1 MSIYYNHLILNSN
14 NVCELK
20 VFIFFQSYRSKSRLF
35 TTSTSG
41 GSNEDNLIGAN
52 YHANQLQ
59 SSSNLSQLSP
69 AGSSG
74 NTLMPTSNSSLQPS
88 QGGQLTASTSFGV
101 IGSTNVGTTG
111 LTSSSPLASSNATSA
126 VKGKHPN
133 RWSGLWGLSTKVLH
147 KIIYMLAT
155 FYSY

>member
-1 MSIYYNHLILNSN
+1 MYIVSIYYNHLILNSN
-14 NVCELK
+14 NGCELK

-111 LTSSSPLASSNATSA
+111 SPLANSNATSA
-126 VKGKHPN
+126 AKGKHPN

-147 KIIYMLAT
+147 KII
-155 FYSY
+155 